1 MENKEKYYT
10 PSIEEFFI
18 GFEFE
23 EEFKNYHWSKMIKA
37 KSDVYSFEKLKL
49 DTSHSISRIISKIKQ
64 NRVRVKYLDSEDLK
78 EIGFQIH
85 PTSYS
90 AVYKKDDIL
99 ISFSWDMKKIQI
111 SRIVM
116 TQPDDFECSYEF
128 SGREEKIFLGIIKNK
143 SELQRLL
150 KQLEI

>member
-1 MENKEKYYT
+1 
-10 PSIEEFFI
+10 
-18 GFEFE
+18 
-23 EEFKNYHWSKMIKA
+23 MIKA

-78 EIGFQIH
+78 ELGFELY
-85 PTSYS
+85 PTLYTS
-90 AVYKKDDIL
+90 VYKKDDIL
-99 ISFSWDMKKIQI
+99 ISISWNIKKIQI

-116 TQPDDFECSYEF
+116 TQSDDFECSYEF
-128 SGREEKIFLGIIKNK
+128 SRREEKIFLGIIKNK
-143 SELQRLL
+143 SELQKLL